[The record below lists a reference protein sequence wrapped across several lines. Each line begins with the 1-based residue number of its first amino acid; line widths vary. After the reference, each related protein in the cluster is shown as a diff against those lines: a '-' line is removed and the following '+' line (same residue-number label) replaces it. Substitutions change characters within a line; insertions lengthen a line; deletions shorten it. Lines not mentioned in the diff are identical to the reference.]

1 MAENYPWKLLKG
13 IHMKRQPFY
22 ILLLKGIGYIILGNI
37 LCMFMTMA
45 LSMFGGNIVFN
56 ILSIICGT
64 LIFYMLIFTVA
75 WKDGARERSLVKN
88 RRVDAPLKYRW
99 IYLGVI
105 MYVIAAMPTL
115 VLLLNKLFFP
125 EQDTLFE
132 YRFISGSAYPFIQT
146 FIPQPDISTMAWE
159 HTDYRQIDSMPALF
173 PALMLVYYAVIP
185 AVTQFGWYV
194 GFNDKFNKENI
205 MYK

>member
-1 MAENYPWKLLKG
+1 
-13 IHMKRQPFY
+13 MKRQPFY

-105 MYVIAAMPTL
+105 MYVIAALPTL
-115 VLLLNKLFFP
+115 VLLQAVLPGTGYSFRVPIHQRKRLP
-125 EQDTLFE
+125 V
-132 YRFISGSAYPFIQT
+132 
-146 FIPQPDISTMAWE
+146 
-159 HTDYRQIDSMPALF
+159 HTDLHTAARYLNDGVGAHRLPPDRQHARAVSGADARVLRCYPGS
-173 PALMLVYYAVIP
+173 YAVR
-185 AVTQFGWYV
+185 VVRWVQ
-194 GFNDKFNKENI
+194 
-205 MYK
+205 

>member
-105 MYVIAAMPTL
+105 MYVIAALPTL

-125 EQDTLFE
+125 EQDTLFA
-132 YRFISGSAYPFIQT
+132 YRFISGSVCGRSGSRNNARSPR
-146 FIPQPDISTMAWE
+146 ISS
-159 HTDYRQIDSMPALF
+159 SMEF
-173 PALMLVYYAVIP
+173 
-185 AVTQFGWYV
+185 
-194 GFNDKFNKENI
+194 ENFTVSPPRI
-205 MYK
+205 IIA

>member
-1 MAENYPWKLLKG
+1 MLF
-13 IHMKRQPFY
+13 R
-22 ILLLKGIGYIILGNI
+22 
-37 LCMFMTMA
+37 
-45 LSMFGGNIVFN
+45 SFN

-105 MYVIAAMPTL
+105 MYVIAALPTL

-159 HTDYRQIDSMPALF
+159 HTDYRQIDSMPTLF

>member
-1 MAENYPWKLLKG
+1 
-13 IHMKRQPFY
+13 
-22 ILLLKGIGYIILGNI
+22 
-37 LCMFMTMA
+37 MFMTMA

-105 MYVIAAMPTL
+105 MYVIAALPTL

-125 EQDTLFE
+125 EQ
-132 YRFISGSAYPFIQT
+132 
-146 FIPQPDISTMAWE
+146 
-159 HTDYRQIDSMPALF
+159 
-173 PALMLVYYAVIP
+173 
-185 AVTQFGWYV
+185 
-194 GFNDKFNKENI
+194 
-205 MYK
+205 

>member
-45 LSMFGGNIVFN
+45 LSMFGRNIVFN

-105 MYVIAAMPTL
+105 MYVIAALPTL

-132 YRFISGSAYPFIQT
+132 YRFISLPV
-146 FIPQPDISTMAWE
+146 
-159 HTDYRQIDSMPALF
+159 HTDLHTAARYLNDGVGAHRLPPDRQHARAVSGADARVLRCYSGS
-173 PALMLVYYAVIP
+173 YAVR
-185 AVTQFGWYV
+185 VVRWVQ
-194 GFNDKFNKENI
+194 
-205 MYK
+205 